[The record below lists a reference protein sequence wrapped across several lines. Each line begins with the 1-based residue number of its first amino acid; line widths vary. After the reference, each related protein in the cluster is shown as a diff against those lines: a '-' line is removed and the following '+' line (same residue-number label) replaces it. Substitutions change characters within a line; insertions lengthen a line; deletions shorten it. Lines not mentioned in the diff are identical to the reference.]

1 MCIKVERH
9 MGFILFLFVFIHH
22 RGQHNGDN
30 RVALGKTLSSL
41 VLSPER
47 DCHRS

>member
-1 MCIKVERH
+1 
-9 MGFILFLFVFIHH
+9 MGLILFIFVFIHQ
-22 RGQHNGDN
+22 RGQHSGDN
-30 RVALGKTLSSL
+30 RVALGKTPSSL